1 LHQPGKVI
9 AVLAANPA
17 LSSVLT
23 MVLAGD
29 SRLRVREFESEIALA
44 AYMRIAPVDVLVVD
58 FDRNGPSAAELV
70 TGLRADPD
78 IADPRFR
85 VIGLTRTI
93 ARTMRRESL
102 VAGIDEIIIKPM
114 SPRHL
119 LQRVVARLR
128 QDGPFVMTPAYRGP
142 DRRNRLPVIP
152 APHRRRLGDNVIEL
166 FPDAPGLPP
175 V

>member
-1 LHQPGKVI
+1 MRQPGRVI

-29 SRLRVREFESEIALA
+29 SRLKVREFESEVALR
-44 AYMRIAPVDVLVVD
+44 AYMRIAPVDVLVCD
-58 FDRNGPSAAELV
+58 FDRNGPSPAELV
-70 TGLRADPD
+70 AGLRADPG
-78 IADPRFR
+78 IAEPRFR
-85 VIGLTRTI
+85 VIALTRTI
-93 ARTMRRESL
+93 TRTTRRESL
-102 VAGIDEIIIKPM
+102 DAGIDEVIVKPM

-128 QDGPFVMTPAYRGP
+128 QDRAFITAPAYRGP

-152 APHRRRLGDNVIEL
+152 APHRRRFGDNVIEL
-166 FPDAPGLPP
+166 FPDAPGAPP